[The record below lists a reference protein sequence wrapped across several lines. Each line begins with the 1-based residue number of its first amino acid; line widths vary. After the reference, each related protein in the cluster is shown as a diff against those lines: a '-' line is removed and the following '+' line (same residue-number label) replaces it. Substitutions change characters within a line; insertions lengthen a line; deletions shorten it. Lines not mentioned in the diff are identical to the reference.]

1 MKGNVAL
8 ENCDKALTLL
18 SKKKHTPQM
27 NIILEFRKNLLVQV
41 YFSAIF
47 TLYFHSE

>member
-1 MKGNVAL
+1 MKGNVTL

-18 SKKKHTPQM
+18 NKKKHTAQM

-41 YFSAIF
+41 YFSSIF
-47 TLYFHSE
+47 TFYS